1 MGIEATKEW
10 KGMQPR
16 QKIRMLD
23 TQQNGSIVNG
33 AILATDGVDVSHR
46 LKLVPRTTVAQ
57 QRYASNRSIMGLFAD
72 ENGGYVSALFESCIT
87 MVERFPSLSQSDI
100 ARLMFIGT
108 YTGYSDGRLRYDN
121 GNTIDRVALLKLTG
135 MSRARFSEFYGRLL
149 SEDVI
154 REDSDTLLVNP
165 TVFQRGEAVDGTDDL
180 QRIRLYRQTIRELY
194 EEYGKGRDVKQL
206 AIVFTVIPFL
216 HFSTNVVC
224 FNPQEYH
231 YDQIQP
237 MTVDKLAAMLNYAQ
251 TSKLK
256 TAMNNVK
263 LGGRPVFVFVED
275 INDKRKRRIVV
286 NPRVVFAGN
295 SDGLEQLRAMCV
307 LFN

>member
-1 MGIEATKEW
+1 MLVESTKEW

-23 TQQNGSIVNG
+23 AMENATIVNG
-33 AILATDGVDVSHR
+33 AIIAPDGIDVSHR
-46 LKLVPRTTVAQ
+46 LKIEPRTTFAQ
-57 QRYASNRSIMGLFAD
+57 QRYARNRSTMGIFAD
-72 ENGGYVSALFESCIT
+72 ENGGFVSALYESCMT
-87 MVERFPSLSQSDI
+87 MAERFTSLNQSDI

-108 YTGYSDGRLRYDN
+108 YTGYSDGRLRHDN
-121 GNTIDRVALLKLTG
+121 GNTLDRAGLLKLTG
-135 MSRARFSEFYGRLL
+135 MSRARFSEFYNRLL
-149 SEDVI
+149 TEDI
-154 REDSDTLLVNP
+154 LREDGDTFKVNP
-165 TVFQRGEAVDGTDDL
+165 TVFQRGEHGEGTEDR
-180 QRIRLYRQTIRELY
+180 QRIRLYRRTIRELY
-194 EEYGKGRDVKQL
+194 GEYGKGHGIKQL

-216 HFSTNVVC
+216 HYNTNIIC

-237 MTVDKLAAMLNYAQ
+237 MTVDKLAALLGYGQ

-263 LGGRPVFVFVED
+263 LGGKPVFTFVED
-275 INDKRKRRIVV
+275 IHDKRKRRIVV
-286 NPRVVFAGN
+286 NPRVIFAGN
-295 SDGLEQLRAMCV
+295 AEGLTQVRAIAV